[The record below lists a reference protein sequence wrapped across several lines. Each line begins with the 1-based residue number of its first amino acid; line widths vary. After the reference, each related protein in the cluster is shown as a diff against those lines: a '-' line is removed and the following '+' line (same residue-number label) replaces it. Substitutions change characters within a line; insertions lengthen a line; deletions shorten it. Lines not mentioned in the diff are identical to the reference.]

1 MEAPLNKSPNLEAL
15 QHDLAFV
22 DMLAK
27 KPQNSRSDLLEILL
41 LKKEQI
47 KLKMYQEPNHR
58 RAHFHV
64 DYGAK
69 NHSASYAVDTGER
82 LDGTLP
88 AKYDKAISKWTA
100 SNRDQ
105 LLSVW
110 SDLQSGSDGGQFIAT
125 LSALQSK

>member
-1 MEAPLNKSPNLEAL
+1 MGPSPKTLLNLVAL

-22 DMLAK
+22 DMLPK
-27 KPQNSRSDLLEILL
+27 KSRNSRSDLFEILL

-47 KLKMYQEPNHR
+47 KLKMYQEPNHG
-58 RAHFHV
+58 RAHFHF
-64 DYGAK
+64 DYGAN

-88 AKYDKAISKWTA
+88 TKYDKSVSQWAR

-105 LLSVW
+105 LFAIW
-110 SDLQSGSDGGQFIAT
+110 NDLKSGGDGAQFIAS
-125 LSALQSK
+125 LPALQSR